1 MSKFNVLMFSTLD
14 RNDAVQNAIYN
25 IWAEC
30 VFNEYPESDK
40 VKITID
46 NNNHIFTIQYCYN
59 RNMILDEK
67 GHFYFT
73 DDGTVVIYLDEPTHC
88 QKFIAFERTHDY
100 MEIAYM

>member
-14 RNDAVQNAIYN
+14 RNDPVQNAIYN

-30 VFNEYPESDK
+30 VFNDYAESDK

-46 NNNHIFTIQYCYN
+46 NNNHIFTIQYSYN

-73 DDGTVVIYLDEPTHC
+73 DDGTVVIYLDESTYC
-88 QKFIAFERTHDY
+88 SKFIAFERNHDF